1 MARCRYLHLHAFGV
15 AFSAI
20 SFTSYSYIYGHLR
33 ANFMLYTYLNSFEK
47 QLHIHGKGRNFY
59 YSFIFWKAISR
70 HMLPFKKH
78 FRAIFSTHA
87 YWQNTLLPTQYT
99 YSLSTSVSHHL
110 GTKKP
115 SWCSAYQMLAQR
127 GAPPNMLSLL
137 CSLTPK
143 IKGLSSYD

>member
-1 MARCRYLHLHAFGV
+1 MGKV
-15 AFSAI
+15 EI
-20 SFTSYSYIYGHLR
+20 FTTRSY
-33 ANFMLYTYLNSFEK
+33 FEK
-47 QLHIHGKGRNFY
+47 QFHAICSRLRN
-59 YSFIFWKAISR
+59 I
-70 HMLPFKKH
+70 
-78 FRAIFSTHA
+78 FRAIFNTHA
-87 YWQNTLLPTQYT
+87 YWQSTLLPTQYT
-99 YSLSTSVSHHL
+99 YSLSASVSHHL